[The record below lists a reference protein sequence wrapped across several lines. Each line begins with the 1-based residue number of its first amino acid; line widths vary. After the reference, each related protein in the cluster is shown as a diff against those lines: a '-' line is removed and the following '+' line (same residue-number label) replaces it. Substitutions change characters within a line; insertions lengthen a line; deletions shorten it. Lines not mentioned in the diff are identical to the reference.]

1 VSAAGA
7 LVHRLA
13 LGIELLDPVR
23 GGRVYRPIA
32 ASIEAVVPP
41 VPSIQRHDSC
51 LFALIYSD
59 NVRTPLT
66 LRLDDPLRHYVPR
79 RLVVPIATEA
89 DATAGDPPTNPLP
102 ASMRSWRPALFPGAA
117 YDVTGSATGLRG
129 RVEVNGEPL
138 RWARIEATVP
148 GSPEGTP
155 PFRAHGDDRGEFLLI
170 VADPR
175 LLDELPA
182 PDTFSVDV
190 TVLGPNPVPDPA
202 GNPAA
207 LTDPLWDL
215 PLETVAAP
223 GAADP
228 VSAGATPPPTYA
240 PLGPSYPVSV
250 PLTLGRITSRTT
262 PFVPE

>member
-1 VSAAGA
+1 VSVIGG

-13 LGIELLDPVR
+13 LGIELLDAAR
-23 GGRVYRPIA
+23 GGRVYRPIE
-32 ASIEAVVPP
+32 ASIEAAVPP

-59 NVRTPLT
+59 KIRTPVT

-79 RLVVPIATEA
+79 RLSFPIATEA
-89 DATAGDPPTNPLP
+89 NATAGDPPTNPLP
-102 ASMRSWRPALFPGAA
+102 VSMRSWRPRLFPGAA
-117 YDVTGSATGLRG
+117 YDVSGSATGLRG
-129 RVEVNGEPL
+129 RVEVDGKPL

-148 GSPEGTP
+148 GSPPGTP
-155 PFRAHGDDRGEFLLI
+155 PYRAHGDDRGEFLLL

-175 LLDELPA
+175 LLDELP
-182 PDTFSVDV
+182 DMFSVDV
-190 TVLGPNPVPDPA
+190 TVLGPNPVPNPA
-202 GNPAA
+202 ANPAA

-215 PLETVAAP
+215 PLETAAAP

-228 VSAGATPPPTYA
+228 VSAGATRPPTYA
-240 PLGPSYPVSV
+240 PLGPSYPISV
-250 PLTLGRITSRTT
+250 PLTPGRITSRTT